1 MTQYDAGPGDWSD
14 REWEAPDKKQRP
26 HATKPRFVLPPW
38 ALLASLIGIVI
49 LVGVGLVVIV
59 RAMRDGGDQ
68 ETGAVPPTAVL
79 EELAPTATVE
89 LIMPTDLDTGEATAT
104 VVIPTP
110 ETEAAGLAAIAQDA
124 VVKVTGTG
132 KAGLNL
138 RNKATKSAG
147 ILGTMPEGTELTV
160 VGGPKQADGLVWW
173 KLRTA
178 DGKEGWGAADFL
190 ALKLN

>member
-26 HATKPRFVLPPW
+26 HATKPRLVLPPW

-59 RAMRDGGDQ
+59 RAMRDPGDQ
-68 ETGAVPPTAVL
+68 ETGAVPPSAVP
-79 EELAPTATVE
+79 EELVPTATVE
-89 LIMPTDLDTGEATAT
+89 LIMPTDLDTADATAT
-104 VVIPTP
+104 VVIPTAM
-110 ETEAAGLAAIAQDA
+110 TEPASVDVIAQDA
-124 VVKVTGTG
+124 TVTVQGTG

-138 RNKATKSAG
+138 RKKAAKSAG
-147 ILGTMPEGTELTV
+147 IIVTMPEGTELTV
-160 VGGPKQADGLVWW
+160 VGGPEQADGLVWW

-178 DGKEGWGAADFL
+178 DGKEGWGAADYL